1 MLNGSHIA
9 HARAAFSPPFNGD
22 IADLHIQLGAK
33 HNQDVRCGSGH
44 ARALRIDAPVG
55 YGAT

>member
-1 MLNGSHIA
+1 MALTSRT
-9 HARAAFSPPFNGD
+9 RAAFSPPFNGD

-55 YGAT
+55 NDAT